1 MRAIQFTTPKKV
13 TMLTD
18 APIPEPAQ
26 GEVQVKSTFVGMC
39 GSNMGQYTGEGL
51 WGKLPY
57 PVAIG
62 NAGHENI
69 GYITKSRH
77 PDWKEGEL
85 VLAQP
90 EGYLGFAEYFVCRPP
105 ALARIPQNHP
115 DPCSLM
121 IAQPLATVLRAL
133 SRTQDTIINKTC
145 AVVGQGSM
153 GLVFT
158 HTLRLFGAARVIALD
173 TIDWR
178 LEWAKRFR
186 ADGTVNPSQVDAVK
200 AVKELTNGELCD
212 FVVDA
217 AGSEASLQ
225 TSAFIIKKYGRLLV
239 FGMPHTD
246 MQQFP
251 WYHVFR
257 QNIQINTCVGPECG
271 PYFQTA
277 MDMVL
282 DWRASELTSIV
293 TPRMPW
299 SKAPEA
305 FEMYATHAK
314 DAIKVTLEL

>member
-1 MRAIQFTTPKKV
+1 MRAIQFTAPKKV

-18 APIPEPAQ
+18 VPIPEPEQ

-39 GSNMGQYTGEGL
+39 GSNMEQYAGEGHF
-51 WGKLPY
+51 KKNPY
-57 PVAIG
+57 PFPIG
-62 NAGHENI
+62 RAGHENI
-69 GYITKSRH
+69 GYITRSRH

-90 EGYLGFAEYFVCRPP
+90 EGYFGFAEYFVCRPP
-105 ALARIPQNHP
+105 AIARIPQNHP
-115 DPCSLM
+115 DPCSLI
-121 IAQPLATVLRAL
+121 IAQPLSTVLRAF
-133 SRTQDTIINKTC
+133 SRIQDTVINKTC

-153 GLVFT
+153 GLIFT
-158 HTLRLFGAARVIALD
+158 HMLRLFGATKVIALD

-186 ADGTVNPSQVDAVK
+186 ADGTVNPLQVDAINS
-200 AVKELTNGELCD
+200 VKELTNGELCD

-225 TSAFIIKKYGRLLV
+225 TSALIIKKYGRLLV
-239 FGMPHTD
+239 FGMPHAE

-251 WYHVFR
+251 WLHVFR
-257 QNIQINTCVGPECG
+257 NNIQINTCVGPECG

-277 MDMVL
+277 LDMML
-282 DWRASELTSIV
+282 DWRASELASIV

-299 SKAPEA
+299 AKAPEA
-305 FEMYATHAK
+305 FEIYAAHTK